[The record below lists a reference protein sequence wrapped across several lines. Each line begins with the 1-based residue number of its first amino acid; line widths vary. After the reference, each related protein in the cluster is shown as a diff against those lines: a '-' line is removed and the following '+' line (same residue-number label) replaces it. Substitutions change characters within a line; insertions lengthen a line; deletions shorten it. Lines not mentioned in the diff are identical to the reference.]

1 MIEKEHQRGI
11 LPRKLSTQLLM
22 VFQALNEWT
31 AVNQIVTHMNEGG
44 YWDPQPH
51 AYRQYHSCET
61 ALLDILDTIYTGID
75 EKKVTLLA
83 LLDLSAVF
91 DTIDHGILS
100 QRLLVCGITETAH
113 KWIVDYLNDRQ
124 QMVQCKD
131 VLYSPQPLSFGVLQG
146 SVLGP
151 VLFNIYLTGL
161 RDLLASYDIHH
172 VSYADDLQFML
183 TTTISGLSAA
193 IEKMENCINGVKDWF
208 ASSFLSLN
216 DCKTEFMILG
226 SPPMLR
232 KVTKVVLKVGD
243 VTIKPSSC
251 LRDLGLYIDPSLSF
265 KYHIRIVSSCAF
277 TALRMIARLQRK
289 SGLQHRK
296 LLLHALVLSQID
308 HCSSTFHKLPK
319 GVLTKI
325 QRVINSA
332 FRFLHSI
339 KKVLHAKTSD
349 G

>member
-1 MIEKEHQRGI
+1 
-11 LPRKLSTQLLM
+11 
-22 VFQALNEWT
+22 V
-31 AVNQIVTHMNEGG
+31 
-44 YWDPQPH
+44 
-51 AYRQYHSCET
+51 
-61 ALLDILDTIYTGID
+61 
-75 EKKVTLLA
+75 
-83 LLDLSAVF
+83 
-91 DTIDHGILS
+91 
-100 QRLLVCGITETAH
+100 
-113 KWIVDYLNDRQ
+113 
-124 QMVQCKD
+124 
-131 VLYSPQPLSFGVLQG
+131 
-146 SVLGP
+146 GP

-172 VSYADDLQFML
+172 VSHADDLQFML

-193 IEKMENCINGVKDWF
+193 IEKMENCINVVRDWF

-243 VTIKPSSC
+243 VTIKPSIC
-251 LRDLGLYIDPSLSF
+251 LHDLGLYIDPSLSF
-265 KYHIRIVSSCAF
+265 KYCIRIVSSCAF

-308 HCSSTFHKLPK
+308 HCSSTSHKLSK

-332 FRFLHSI
+332 FCFLHSI
-339 KKVLHAKTSD
+339 KKVLRAKTSD

>member
-1 MIEKEHQRGI
+1 
-11 LPRKLSTQLLM
+11 
-22 VFQALNEWT
+22 
-31 AVNQIVTHMNEGG
+31 
-44 YWDPQPH
+44 
-51 AYRQYHSCET
+51 
-61 ALLDILDTIYTGID
+61 
-75 EKKVTLLA
+75 
-83 LLDLSAVF
+83 
-91 DTIDHGILS
+91 
-100 QRLLVCGITETAH
+100 
-113 KWIVDYLNDRQ
+113 
-124 QMVQCKD
+124 
-131 VLYSPQPLSFGVLQG
+131 
-146 SVLGP
+146 VLGP

-172 VSYADDLQFML
+172 VSYADDLQLML

-232 KVTKVVLKVGD
+232 KVTNVVLKVVD

-265 KYHIRIVSSCAF
+265 KHHIRIVSSCAF

-308 HCSSTFHKLPK
+308 YCSSTFHKLPK
-319 GVLTKI
+319 DVLTKI

-339 KKVLHAKTSD
+339 KKGSSCKDKRRMSGWLDVSHRICYRFASIIFVVLKRNLPSRLSSLLQFND
-349 G
+349 GSRNLRSNSQGLLQLARARTEIGACSFRCSAPTL